1 MARMTG
7 GEAVRRALIAEG
19 IDTLFVLPG
28 VQNDAFF
35 NALHDAGE
43 RLRPIV
49 TRHEQGAGYMA
60 YGYAAATGQPGAYCV
75 VPGPGFLNTTAAL
88 ATAYAC
94 SAPVF
99 CLSGQIPSRHIG
111 RGVGLLHELPDQLGI
126 MQRLTKWAAR
136 VDAPQDAARLVA
148 EAFAQMA
155 SGRPRPTALEVPMDV
170 MAREAWVTTER
181 VDLPAAPPPEPDPD
195 ALTRAAELLNGAKRP
210 MIFVGGGAAGASA
223 LVRRLAER
231 LDAPVVAGWMG
242 RGVMDDRSA
251 LSISLTAAHRLWP
264 EVDVALA
271 VGSRFQ
277 RVQMDWGLDDALKV
291 IRIDLD
297 PTEIARHAK
306 PEVALLADAG
316 EALQALLPQ
325 IESAGRAGWRE
336 RVAAIKDEVSALYR
350 RELAPQVAWVEAIR
364 AALPED
370 GVLVEDLTQIGY
382 VSRIAFPVFGPRQ
395 YISSGYQGTLGM
407 SLPVALG
414 AKVAC
419 PKRPVLA
426 IAGDGGF
433 MYNVQELATA
443 VQHRI
448 GVVVVVFDDGAY
460 GNVRR
465 MQRQLYGNRIIAS
478 DLRNPDF
485 VQLASSFG
493 MAARQV
499 TSPDDLADALADA
512 LTRDEPALLTA
523 KVGEMPDPWPHIILP
538 RVRG

>member
-1 MARMTG
+1 MTG
-7 GEAVRRALIAEG
+7 GEAVLEALLAQG

-43 RLRPIV
+43 RVRPVV

-60 YGYAAATGQPGAYCV
+60 YGYAAASGRPGAYCV

-88 ATAYAC
+88 ATAYAA

-99 CLSGQIPSRHIG
+99 CLSGQIPSRQIG

-126 MQRLTKWAAR
+126 MRRLTKWAAR
-136 VDAPQDAARLVA
+136 IDAPHDAGRLVA

-155 SGRPRPTALEVPMDV
+155 SGRPRPVALEMPMDV
-170 MAREAWVTTER
+170 MAREAWVGSDR
-181 VDLPAAPPPEPDPD
+181 VDLPGAPPPEPDPE
-195 ALTRAAELLNGAKRP
+195 ALARAVALLNGAKRP
-210 MIFVGGGAAGASA
+210 MIFVGGGAQGASPQ
-223 LVRRLAER
+223 VRELAEN
-231 LDAPVVAGWMG
+231 LGALVVAGWMG
-242 RGVMDDRSA
+242 RGVMDDRSP
-251 LSISLTAAHRLWP
+251 LSVSLTMAHRLWP

-271 VGSRFQ
+271 VGTRFH
-277 RVQMDWGLDDALKV
+277 RPQMDWGLDEALKV
-291 IRIDLD
+291 VRIDLD
-297 PTEIARHAK
+297 PTEIARHAR
-306 PEVALLADAG
+306 PAVALLADAG
-316 EALQALLPQ
+316 EALAALLPQ
-325 IESAGRAGWRE
+325 IDGGERAAWRE
-336 RVAAIKDEVSALYR
+336 RVALVKDEVRALYR
-350 RELAPQVAWVEAIR
+350 RELAPQLAWIEALR
-364 AALPED
+364 AGLPED
-370 GVLVEDLTQIGY
+370 GILVEDLTQIGY
-382 VSRIAFPVFGPRQ
+382 VSRIAFPVHGPRQ

-419 PKRPVLA
+419 PKRPVVA

-443 VQHRI
+443 VQHGI
-448 GVVVVVFDDGAY
+448 GVVTVVFDDGAY

-465 MQRQLYGNRIIAS
+465 MQRQRYGNRIIAS

-485 VQLASSFG
+485 VRLAESFG
-493 MAARQV
+493 MAARRV
-499 TSPDDLADALADA
+499 SDPDDLADALADA
-512 LTRDEPALLTA
+512 LARDEPALLTA
-523 KVGEMPDPWPHIILP
+523 KVGEMPDPWPYIHLP

>member
-1 MARMTG
+1 
-7 GEAVRRALIAEG
+7 
-19 IDTLFVLPG
+19 
-28 VQNDAFF
+28 
-35 NALHDAGE
+35 
-43 RLRPIV
+43 
-49 TRHEQGAGYMA
+49 
-60 YGYAAATGQPGAYCV
+60 V

-88 ATAYAC
+88 ATAYAA

-99 CLSGQIPSRHIG
+99 CLSGQIPSRQIG

-136 VDAPQDAARLVA
+136 VDAPQNAARLVA
-148 EAFAQMA
+148 EAFAQMT
-155 SGRPRPTALEVPMDV
+155 SGRPRPVALEMPMDV
-170 MAREAWVTTER
+170 MAREAWVAAGQVEI
-181 VDLPAAPPPEPDPD
+181 PAARPPEPDPE
-195 ALTRAAELLNGAKRP
+195 ALARAAELLNGAKRP
-210 MIFVGGGAAGASA
+210 MIFVGGGASGASP
-223 LVRRLAER
+223 LVRELAER
-231 LDAPVVAGWMG
+231 LRAPVVAGWMG
-242 RGVMDDRSA
+242 QGVMDGRSP
-251 LSISLTAAHRLWP
+251 LSVSLTMAHRLWP

-277 RVQMDWGLDDALKV
+277 RVQMDWGLDAALKV

-297 PTEIARHAK
+297 PTEIVRHAE
-306 PEVALLADAG
+306 PEVALLAEAG
-316 EALQALLPQ
+316 ETLEALLAQ
-325 IESAGRAGWRE
+325 IDAADRAGWRE
-336 RVAAIKDEVSALYR
+336 RVAAVKDEVRALYR
-350 RELAPQVAWVEAIR
+350 RELAPQLGWIEAIR
-364 AALPED
+364 EALPDD
-370 GVLVEDLTQIGY
+370 GILVEDLTQIGY
-382 VSRIAFPVFGPRQ
+382 VSRIAFPVYGPRQ

-419 PKRPVLA
+419 PERPVAA

-443 VQHRI
+443 VQHGI
-448 GVVVVVFDDGAY
+448 AVVTVVFDDGAY

-485 VQLASSFG
+485 VRLAESFG

-499 TSPDDLADALADA
+499 AGPDDLADALTEA
-512 LTRDEPALLTA
+512 LAQGDPALIA
-523 KVGEMPDPWPHIILP
+523 VKVGEMPDPWPYIHLP